1 MCRIDTI
8 LLIIDELL
16 EDLIY
21 MHLSEKAQLRLKMIN
36 IRTSLST
43 NEVQTKSNR
52 IIDQIIRLP
61 QYSKAETL
69 LVYLPFKNEIDTK
82 PLIEKSWRDNKSIL
96 VPVCQPEKKLLLSD
110 LYSFTELEE
119 NKYGILEP
127 AKEHQRPTSHE
138 KIDLAIIPGVAFDYS
153 GYRLGYG
160 GGYYDRFLDNLLPDC
175 TKIGLVFDFQLIDK
189 VPTELHDTR
198 VDIILTESRIHY
210 A

>member
-1 MCRIDTI
+1 MN
-8 LLIIDELL
+8 
-16 EDLIY
+16 
-21 MHLSEKAQLRLKMIN
+21 LSEKAQLRLKMMN

-43 NEVQTKSNR
+43 NEVQTKSNK
-52 IIDQIIRLP
+52 IIEQFILLP
-61 QYSKAETL
+61 QYMKAKTL

-82 PLIEKSWRDNKSIL
+82 PLIKKSWQDNKRIL

-110 LYSFTELEE
+110 LYSFNELKA

-127 AKEHQRPTSHE
+127 AKEHQRSTPHE
-138 KIDLAIIPGVAFDYS
+138 EVDLAIIPGVAFDYS

-189 VPTELHDTR
+189 VPTEPHDTR
-198 VDIILTESRIHY
+198 VDIILTENRIHY
-210 A
+210 VDQFN